1 MFLIG
6 ILREIS
12 GEKKKNHGYISLIRS
27 LYRDVPYRDFKGNI
41 SVE

>member
-12 GEKKKNHGYISLIRS
+12 GEKKNHGYISLIRS